1 MSIDQLLDSAAKLW
15 GSIQHFIAGFIGASI
30 VSYYYR
36 DQLKTRGDFVIF
48 ILSGA
53 FIAQYLTMFCVY
65 VTDIN
70 PDNAGGIGFLLGCF
84 GGLIIQQIVSY
95 ITSGAW
101 KEMSFKQYF
110 VAMMKEWLNSRKK

>member
-1 MSIDQLLDSAAKLW
+1 MTIEQILEYVAKVW

-36 DQLKTRGDFVIF
+36 DQLKTRLDFVIF

-53 FIAQYLTMFCVY
+53 FIAQYLTKLCVHL
-65 VTDIN
+65 TQIN
-70 PDNAGGIGFLLGCF
+70 AENAGGVSFLLGAF

-101 KEMSFKQYF
+101 KEMSFRQYF
-110 VAMMKEWLNSRKK
+110 IAMMKEWLNRKK